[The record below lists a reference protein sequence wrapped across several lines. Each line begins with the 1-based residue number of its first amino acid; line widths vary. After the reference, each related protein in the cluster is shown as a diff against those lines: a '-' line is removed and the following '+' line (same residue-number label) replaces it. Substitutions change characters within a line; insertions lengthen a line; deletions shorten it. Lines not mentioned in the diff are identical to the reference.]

1 MLPAT
6 VTATATHL
14 DTARPAIDGLTRAWL
29 ASLTTDKT
37 REAYASDLRAFLGFL
52 DGHDLDAYTVTRPV
66 LDAWRLTMETG
77 ATSRTGRPLA
87 PSTIARRLAAV
98 RSFYDYALD
107 MGVVAANPVARVKA
121 PRVSHASPTLGMDR
135 EQARAMR
142 AEAASRDADTAG
154 LVALLLDTAL
164 RISEALALDV
174 SDIEAERD
182 HLVARIVGKGGK
194 HDTMPLPPTVVAA
207 LAPLLDGRTDGPLF
221 RHKGQRMTRYRARY
235 VVGRMAAAAG
245 IPGKISPHSFRHTA
259 ATLALDSGL
268 SIRETQALMRHA
280 DIRTTEAYDRGRRSL
295 DNHPAYAL
303 AAYMA
308 AEA

>member
-6 VTATATHL
+6 TATTATHL
-14 DTARPAIDGLTRAWL
+14 DTPRPAIDGLKRAWL
-29 ASLTTDKT
+29 ASLTTEKT
-37 REAYASDLRAFLGFL
+37 REAYDTDLRAFLRFL
-52 DGHDLDAYTVTRPV
+52 DGHDLDAYMVTRPV
-66 LDAWRLTMETG
+66 LDAWRLNMET
-77 ATSRTGRPLA
+77 AANPRTGRPLA

-142 AEAASRDADTAG
+142 AEAASRDADTAA
-154 LVALLLDTAL
+154 LVALLLSNAL

-174 SDIEAERD
+174 GDIEAERH
-182 HLVARIVGKGGK
+182 HLVARIIGKGGK
-194 HDTMPLPPTVVAA
+194 HDTVALPASVTAA
-207 LAPLLDGRTDGPLF
+207 LVPLLADRTDGPLF
-221 RHKGQRMTRYRARY
+221 RHNGRRMTRHRAAY

-303 AAYMA
+303 DAYMA